1 MLRSLALTLVLLNG
15 VYFAWSQ
22 GLLLA
27 YGFGPVAQ
35 SEPQRLAQQIQPEA
49 LKLLTAKEELALVE
63 AAKEPAPKPS
73 ACLQVGVFDEAQ
85 GARLRAALAA
95 AQLPEGTWLLEDVVA
110 PGRWIV
116 YVGKFP
122 NSEVLAKKR
131 IELANLN
138 LKLQALTNPALQ
150 PGLSLGGG
158 DSQADANA
166 LLESLGRRGLRAAK
180 VVQEYPPTRGTLLRV
195 PVVDDAL
202 RTRLDALKP
211 ALAGKSWVD
220 CP

>member
-63 AAKEPAPKPS
+63 VAKELAPKPA

-131 IELANLN
+131 TELANLN